1 VIPEGS
7 VASSREQGKS
17 GGGEGGG
24 DPERASHLGY
34 VAHEIRNPLSTALWT
49 AELLGRISP
58 EDRGGARGEKLA
70 GLCLR
75 ALGRVRT
82 LVEDFLLCERI
93 DTGALPLHLEPVDL
107 REVVEAVSGRAA
119 TGPAALAARL
129 EGALAV
135 LADRALL
142 ERAVEGV
149 VAVAAREVE
158 EVRLEVQPR
167 GGLVEVRV
175 QGSPPGSLADP
186 AKGDPPDPRG
196 RSLSLPMA
204 RRVAAALGGRLEVD
218 GPAYRLTLRA
228 APAP

>member
-1 VIPEGS
+1 
-7 VASSREQGKS
+7 
-17 GGGEGGG
+17 
-24 DPERASHLGY
+24 

-82 LVEDFLLCERI
+82 LVEDFLLCERL
-93 DTGALPLHLEPVDL
+93 DTGAYPLHLEPIDL
-107 REVVEAVSGRAA
+107 REVVEAVRARGA
-119 TGPAALAARL
+119 TAPAALAVRL
-129 EGALAV
+129 EGASFV

-149 VAVAAREVE
+149 LAVAAREVE
-158 EVRLEVQPR
+158 EVRLEVRPA
-167 GGLVEVRV
+167 GGAVEARV
-175 QGSPPGSLADP
+175 EGAPPGSLEDP
-186 AKGDPPDPRG
+186 ARGAPPDPRG

-204 RRVAAALGGRLEVD
+204 RRVAEALGGRLEVD
-218 GPAYRLTLRA
+218 GPAYRLALPA
-228 APAP
+228 APPP